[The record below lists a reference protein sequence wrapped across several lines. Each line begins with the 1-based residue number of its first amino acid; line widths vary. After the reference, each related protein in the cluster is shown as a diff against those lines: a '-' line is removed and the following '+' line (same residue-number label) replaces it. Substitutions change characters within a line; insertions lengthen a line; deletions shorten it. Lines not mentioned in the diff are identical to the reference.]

1 MEIVTPSPE
10 PEILLHV
17 KSFQL
22 EDRAVL
28 DKALRAFV
36 SHIQAYAKHECNVIL
51 RLKGKI
57 QFCLRYHNGKQMP
70 NLQAF
75 ILSLMLF
82 TVHYLQ
88 ERDLLT

>member
-1 MEIVTPSPE
+1 MEMEVASAE
-10 PEILLHV
+10 PEIISCV

-22 EDRAVL
+22 EDRAIL

-57 QFCLRYHNGKQMP
+57 HFYFR
-70 NLQAF
+70 F
-75 ILSLMLF
+75 
-82 TVHYLQ
+82 
-88 ERDLLT
+88 